1 MWIEKYSKFDTLPK
15 KNQLRQ
21 INELIKIKLYLLSEH
36 LLPSYL
42 YLGIIMLLIL
52 EQRFPKCFEAV
63 SDFVYHWEG
72 GQSDTVTLLFNHN
85 QKCDRN

>member
-1 MWIEKYSKFDTLPK
+1 
-15 KNQLRQ
+15 
-21 INELIKIKLYLLSEH
+21 
-36 LLPSYL
+36 
-42 YLGIIMLLIL
+42 MLLIL
-52 EQRFPKCFEAV
+52 EQQLPKCFAAV